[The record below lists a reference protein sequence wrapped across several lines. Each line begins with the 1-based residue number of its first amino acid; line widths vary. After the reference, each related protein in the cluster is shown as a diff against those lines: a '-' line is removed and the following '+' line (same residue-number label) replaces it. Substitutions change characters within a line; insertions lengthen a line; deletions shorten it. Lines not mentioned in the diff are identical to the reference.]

1 MSCQL
6 QSRITA
12 ILILTSSL
20 SLFLT
25 THGSVFDRTQSVRID
40 RKLQKESKPRGE
52 DQVNSEITEQQS
64 VAANSE
70 TQSRWSSQNRHA
82 IVDETENFNRYT
94 SSSAIRQSDDTYML
108 TSKQGGKDLFL
119 SNSPGFDGQ
128 AVQGK
133 VNLSSTLITEEW
145 LQMRPQVQCSPAAI
159 ILTAKGWN
167 YVHLLVDRVGAS
179 PVSLLHLPSHCKY
192 NVRATWRDLVLIAP
206 YDGCYVLQQNGSYV
220 LPLLWWG
227 MPLSISCP
235 MTLSSAPAT
244 PSGFCSNQGITLM
257 IDRSLR
263 SIGRYSIKV
272 NEEWVPL
279 VSGTC
284 AYLLD
289 SATVNLILFIPFT
302 VQCATDGGSNLNIL
316 LDEKMYT
323 LSCQPHYYLPYYPQY
338 NPSAPYFRIIP
349 LDPSLTKQAIPKPH
363 MVPEITNLEHPQ
375 QHILLSSEQSPDATT
390 GETIQHP
397 QHPSLGSYDVSHV
410 PIQVRSSEIPTTRST
425 KIKIS
430 PFQPPSGNLQLSMPM
445 VYPPYQHFAH
455 PVYPYY
461 HNFHNQKLIPPHSH
475 IPKHKQAL
483 NQTPKPQMGL
493 WPQTGAWLQML
504 QLPHVP
510 QNPQPQPL
518 QMLQLTQMPQLPQV
532 PQMPQLPQV
541 PQMPQLPQVPQ
552 VPQLPQV
559 PQKPQ
564 LPQVPQKPQ
573 LPQVPQMPQHP
584 ILPVLANDSSQLLP
598 ALTCKGD
605 HLRASLPSTKIN
617 SVKVK
622 DVKRKVWVPVSST
635 PAHCRYSLQPKGKSV
650 VFSSPLPACH
660 SYTLS
665 PLLLSL
671 SLKFWDSAIS
681 KHRAL
686 RLQCPYNSTSPTMT
700 DSFTTIQPSQPQKLL
715 GMYFKPSKPEDSHLQ
730 RQNSSVPFLAKPTAA
745 SFQMS
750 KDTKPTSWPSK
761 LTWTTQS
768 TPLASLMHQPQ
779 VSCHSKDMSVTFPPG
794 PISGLTVKSPVVG
807 IKGGIKEVLFDEA
820 PSHCGYLIKKNQDG
834 GINIILPYTSCHM
847 AHQNG
852 EYRILLKYHTADGH
866 RNEASLSC
874 QVPMNHECSLL
885 SEQRLPCGPSSVS
898 ASECRNLG
906 CCYIP
911 DSQTCY
917 YPMDECTSDRH
928 FVFSVPASLTEPPLS
943 PALLAAAGNRSCTPQ
958 RVVADTALFK
968 IPLDDCGAHRYEVGN
983 TVIYML
989 EILNTLH
996 SVTLNYG
1003 TITRDSPFRL
1013 LVECRYLPG
1022 TVASV
1027 GYLVKSPSLGPSIQ
1041 AQGVFGVQLRI
1052 AKDQQYSSY
1061 YPQYHRPLRKLL
1073 GKPLYLEVRL
1083 LNPLDPS
1090 MVLLVHYCVAYPR
1103 SAHSAWVLIY
1113 DGCPNPLDV
1122 TPSHEPPAAPPE
1134 GLANNVRRF
1143 TVSTFQFLENSRKE
1157 MTAGGEEEGEE
1168 EEVYFMCATE
1178 VCLPSEGPCV
1188 EGCIGHSPSVKS

>member
-25 THGSVFDRTQSVRID
+25 THGSVFDRTQSVRIE
-40 RKLQKESKPRGE
+40 RNLQKESKPRGE
-52 DQVNSEITEQQS
+52 DKVNLAITEQQS

-70 TQSRWSSQNRHA
+70 TQTRHA
-82 IVDETENFNRYT
+82 IVDETENFNRYA
-94 SSSAIRQSDDTYML
+94 SSSAIRQYDDTYTL

-119 SNSPGFDGQ
+119 SDSPGFDGQ

-235 MTLSSAPAT
+235 MTLSSAPPT

-257 IDRSLR
+257 IDGSLR

-279 VSGTC
+279 VSETC

-289 SATVNLILFIPFT
+289 SATENLILFIPFT
-302 VQCATDGGSNLNIL
+302 VQCAKDGGSNLNIL

-363 MVPEITNLEHPQ
+363 MVPEFANMEHPQ
-375 QHILLSSEQSPDATT
+375 QHIFLSSEQSPDATT

-397 QHPSLGSYDVSHV
+397 QHPSLESYDVSHV

-425 KIKIS
+425 KITIS

-445 VYPPYQHFAH
+445 
-455 PVYPYY
+455 
-461 HNFHNQKLIPPHSH
+461 
-475 IPKHKQAL
+475 AL

-493 WPQTGAWLQML
+493 WPQTGSWLQML

-510 QNPQPQPL
+510 QNPQPFQVQ
-518 QMLQLTQMPQLPQV
+518 QMPQV
-532 PQMPQLPQV
+532 PQKPQMPQV
-541 PQMPQLPQVPQ
+541 PQK
-552 VPQLPQV
+552 PQLPQV

-573 LPQVPQMPQHP
+573 LPQVPQKPKHP

-617 SVKVK
+617 SIKVK
-622 DVKRKVWVPVSST
+622 DVKRKVWVLVSST
-635 PAHCRYSLQPKGKSV
+635 PAHCGYSLQPKGKSV
-650 VFSSPLPACH
+650 LFSSPLPACH

-671 SLKFWDSAIS
+671 SLKFWDSTIS

-700 DSFTTIQPSQPQKLL
+700 DSFTTIQPSHPQKLL
-715 GMYFKPSKPEDSHLQ
+715 GMYFNPSKPEDSHLQ
-730 RQNSSVPFLAKPTAA
+730 SQNSSVPFSAPPKATAA

-761 LTWTTQS
+761 LTWMTQN

-779 VSCHSKDMSVTFPPG
+779 VSCHSKDMSVTLPPG
-794 PISGLTVKSPVVG
+794 PISDLTIKSPVVG
-807 IKGGIKEVLFDEA
+807 IKGGMKEVLFDEA
-820 PSHCGYLIKKNQDG
+820 PSHCGYLMKKNQDG

-898 ASECRNLG
+898 AAECRNLG

-911 DSQTCY
+911 DYQTCY
-917 YPMDECTSDRH
+917 YPMDECTADRH

-1041 AQGVFGVQLRI
+1041 AKGVFGVQLRI

-1122 TPSHEPPAAPPE
+1122 TPSHEPPADPPE
-1134 GLANNVRRF
+1134 GLANHVRRF

-1157 MTAGGEEEGEE
+1157 MTADGEEEGEE

-1188 EGCIGHSPSVKS
+1188 EGCIDHSPSVKS